1 MNLFHTYSPI
11 RIASVL
17 LLFLVVSVFTSC
29 QKETIEG
36 LPLIQKVRL
45 VDPAK
50 KDSTFVKA
58 LPGTLVVIQGE
69 NLSNTLK
76 VYFNDYEAPFN
87 SVYNTSTDIIITIP
101 KEAPTKVNNPSVSNK
116 IRLVTTHG
124 ETTFNFQLVPPP
136 PVLDYLYNEFVKD
149 GGELTIIGNYFYG
162 VQNVKLGTTDLK
174 IVSNTATKLV
184 VTLPA
189 KVTTDYITV
198 TCEEGTVKSK
208 FRLNDPAGNMINF
221 DVPATGW
228 GSAVCWGDAPIVD
241 EKDPDA
247 LSGKFSRIK
256 ETKLPKTGWNGAW
269 VLSTC
274 YFEFKLP
281 SGKAE
286 DRMFKFEFNAKEPF
300 KQGMYTIMLKA
311 DNVEYKYNYKPYND
325 ADFASD
331 GYLTKGWKTASIPLV
346 EFKSGSGATIADV
359 SKIIDLQILF
369 NTPDEEISTF
379 NCSIDNFRIVVSK

>member
-1 MNLFHTYSPI
+1 MKLFHTSSPI
-11 RIASVL
+11 KIASML
-17 LLFLVVSVFTSC
+17 LILLGVGIFTSC
-29 QKETIEG
+29 QKELIEG
-36 LPLIQKVRL
+36 VPLIQKVRL
-45 VDPAK
+45 IDPAK

-69 NLSNTLK
+69 NLGNTLK
-76 VYFNDYEAPFN
+76 VYFNDYESPFN
-87 SVYNTSTDIIITIP
+87 SVYNTSSDIIVTIP
-101 KEAPTKVNNPSVSNK
+101 KEAPTKVTNSSVSNK

-136 PVLDYLYNEFVKD
+136 PVLDYLYNEFAQ
-149 GGELTIIGNYFYG
+149 GGTNLTIVGNYFYG
-162 VQNVKLGTTDLK
+162 VKSVKLGTTDLK
-174 IVSNTATKLV
+174 IVSNTATHLV
-184 VTLPA
+184 VTLPTSIA
-189 KVTTDYITV
+189 TDYITI

-208 FRLNDPAGNMINF
+208 FRLNDPAGNMVNF
-221 DVPATGW
+221 DIPATSW

-281 SGKAE
+281 AGKAE

-300 KQGMYTIMLKA
+300 KQGMYTITIKA

-325 ADFASD
+325 TDFISD
-331 GYLTKGWKTASIPLV
+331 GFVTKGWKTASIPLA
-346 EFKSGSGATIADV
+346 EFKSSLGGTIADV

-369 NTPDEEISTF
+369 NTPDEEIASF
-379 NCSIDNFRIVVSK
+379 NCSIDNFRIVASK